1 MKFTYYSN
9 LQNLRGL
16 QKRYDDAIKY
26 AKDYIEQTKIING
39 RNSDQ
44 QYQAYSGLVS
54 LYTLNNDSVS
64 AFACLDSLES
74 GVGRAY

>member
-54 LYTLNNDSVS
+54 LYRDIQ
-64 AFACLDSLES
+64 
-74 GVGRAY
+74 

>member
-64 AFACLDSLES
+64 AFACFDSLES